1 MAGVYF
7 EKNNTVLTAIPL
19 PPATFKN
26 VTQLPRPG
34 MYILGRGEYIARDIP
49 IAPLLFRKIGRADE
63 YILAIITVFILALLS
78 EIAFSILLR
87 RHSVGAIHVA
97 YIVDELTH
105 FRNICSHL
113 LVQRGRPR
121 GQASRRLLHVSIM
134 ALALALALFAADVL
148 AVVITQPRPI
158 YSNRTQ
164 FGVVGVQPVGTSR
177 GRARFIRRTA
187 AERGCTS
194 PIVREALQ
202 VRLFLLAACLQ
213 ETHHGTGEYPSES
226 AHTVRI
232 ASWYHRGGND
242 HNISFEGPFGH
253 GGHTV
258 TIRAQLYRQI
268 PHPNGGTERRILF
281 NTTDDETELRE
292 TVVYLHRV
300 FMYAALEYSCN
311 RNWGADCISVAQAVN
326 RDGNNRTEEFVT
338 QISLWPGSKGE
349 VLESVKGWETTFIV
363 DLPAPWKAT
372 YSALRVVLT
381 SAIVV
386 EVDYATGTSRINS
399 DEFVLG
405 EDALVMEE
413 GRIAGVAL
421 LSLVFGALVIVMTAL
436 RYLTNPVSL
445 AYIARESLSR
455 GRRGSAHFGLD
466 GGGVG
471 MTGDD
476 GGLTQ
481 GNLVGLE
488 DGGLAIP
495 LEEEGA
501 MPGGNMVSEEMDD
514 GIGAG
519 HVDKSFDKE
528 YCHTSLDYDND
539 DEASSPASSRTRRK
553 PEESHGSRP
562 S

>member
-1 MAGVYF
+1 MSGLYF
-7 EKNNTVLTAIPL
+7 AKNNTVLTAIPV
-19 PPATFKN
+19 PPVHFKN
-26 VTQLPRPG
+26 VTQLPLPG

-63 YILAIITVFILALLS
+63 YVLAIITVFILAILS

-87 RHSVGAIHVA
+87 RHSARAIHAA
-97 YIVDELTH
+97 YLVDELTH
-105 FRNICSHL
+105 FRNICSHFF
-113 LVQRGRPR
+113 VGRR
-121 GQASRRLLHVSIM
+121 RRHGQTSHRFIHASFL

-194 PIVREALQ
+194 PLARDALQ
-202 VRLFLLAACLQ
+202 VRLFLLAGCMH
-213 ETHHGTGEYPSES
+213 ETHHGTGELPSES
-226 AHTVRI
+226 AHTIRI

-242 HNISFEGPFGH
+242 HNISFEGPFGQ

-258 TIRAQLYRQI
+258 SIRAQLYRQI
-268 PHPNGGTERRILF
+268 PHPNGGTERRVLF
-281 NTTDDETELRE
+281 NTTDNETELRE

-311 RNWGADCISVAQAVN
+311 RNWGADCISVAQAAN
-326 RDGNNRTEEFVT
+326 GDETNRTEEIMVP
-338 QISLWPGSKGE
+338 IRLWPGSNGE
-349 VLESVKGWETTFIV
+349 VSESVKGWETTFNL
-363 DLPAPWKAT
+363 DLPGPLKAT

-381 SAIVV
+381 SAIVA
-386 EVDYATGTSRINS
+386 EVDYATGTSGINS
-399 DEFVLG
+399 DDFVLG

-421 LSLVFGALVIVMTAL
+421 LSLVFIVLVLFMAGL
-436 RYLTNPVSL
+436 RYVTNPISL
-445 AYIARESLSR
+445 ALIARQSLARMR
-455 GRRGSAHFGLD
+455 GGDAHFGMDD
-466 GGGVG
+466 GVTGMTADEAMFSQQGMMGSDDVG
-471 MTGDD
+471 MAMALENDIGVAEGVAGDD
-476 GGLTQ
+476 K
-481 GNLVGLE
+481 
-488 DGGLAIP
+488 
-495 LEEEGA
+495 
-501 MPGGNMVSEEMDD
+501 MDD

-519 HVDKSFDKE
+519 HEVKSFDE
-528 YCHTSLDYDND
+528 VYCHYSTDYDYD
-539 DEASSPASSRTRRK
+539 DEASTPSNSRSGRK
-553 PEESHGSRP
+553 PRTTLDAHP